1 MRSDPSGKR
10 LAFFLLLCLLPLGLF
25 AQSSLDQAQ
34 KLRAQ
39 GRFEDSRIM
48 ALDLLS
54 RNSADLEAQILL
66 CQDLLGLKRWAD
78 AENYG
83 LKAWALRRDPR
94 VSEILGEASYNL
106 GRNDTALRHFRN
118 YVSAV
123 PEGSG
128 VGSAYYYMG
137 EIYLRL
143 ARYAHADIAISTA
156 LQFTPGNARWW
167 SRLGWAREK
176 ANDRSGALAAYSQ
189 ALKLEPHLEDALLGR
204 DRVMAGTRG

>member
-1 MRSDPSGKR
+1 MRSSRHGR
-10 LAFFLLLCLLPLGLF
+10 RAFLVLLLCVLPAFLF
-25 AQSSLDQAQ
+25 AESSLDQAQ
-34 KLRAQ
+34 KLLSQ
-39 GRFEDSRIM
+39 GRFEESRLM

-54 RNSADLEAQILL
+54 RDASDLESLVVL
-66 CQDLLGLKRWAD
+66 CRDLLGLGRWSD

-83 LKAWALRRDPR
+83 LKAWDLRRDPR
-94 VSEILGEASYNL
+94 VSEILGEASFSL
-106 GRNDTALRHFRN
+106 GKNDAALRHFRN

-128 VGSAYYYMG
+128 VGSAYYFMG

-176 ANDRSGALAAYSQ
+176 ANDRSGALEAYAQ
-189 ALKLEPHLEDALLGR
+189 ALKIEPHLEDALLGR
-204 DRVMAGTRG
+204 DRVRAGTRG

>member
-1 MRSDPSGKR
+1 
-10 LAFFLLLCLLPLGLF
+10 
-25 AQSSLDQAQ
+25 
-34 KLRAQ
+34 
-39 GRFEDSRIM
+39 M

-54 RNSADLEAQILL
+54 RDPSDLEALILL
-66 CQDLLGLKRWAD
+66 CQDLLGLGRWAD

-94 VSEILGEASYNL
+94 VSEILGEASFNL
-106 GRNDTALRHFRN
+106 GRNDAALRYFRS

-128 VGSAYYYMG
+128 VGSAYYFMG

-156 LQFTPGNARWW
+156 LQFAPGNARWW

-176 ANDRSGALAAYSQ
+176 ANDRTSALAAYTQ
-189 ALKLEPHLEDALLGR
+189 ALKLEPRLEDALLGR
-204 DRVMAGTRG
+204 DRVREATR